1 MRERVEEVVAASG
14 TRGDIERV
22 RRLLGAA
29 RERHEADAVVL
40 IGDLSLRGEAEE
52 YAGILRVLGEAN
64 IPAFY
69 VPGPGDAPFGRYLR
83 EVYNAE
89 VVFPFLH
96 GVHGSFAFGPGYVLF
111 AGMGG
116 EVVDGARPER
126 EEESGLRYPGWEVE
140 YRLKVLH
147 ELRDYQR
154 VFLFGTPPAHKGF
167 GEGGSQTLAELV
179 KTHSPRVVFAGG
191 EDFACEELGSSLVV
205 SPGAL
210 SEGRYAVVR
219 ITGREARAHE
229 L

>member
-14 TRGDIERV
+14 IGGDIERV
-22 RRLLGAA
+22 ERLLGAA
-29 RERHEADAVVL
+29 RERHGADAVVL
-40 IGDLSLRGEAEE
+40 LGDLSARGEAEE
-52 YAGILRVLGEAN
+52 YAGLLRALGEAN
-64 IPAFY
+64 LPTFY
-69 VPGPGDAPFGRYLR
+69 VPGAGDAPLGRYLR
-83 EVYNAE
+83 EAYNAE

-116 EVVDGARPER
+116 EIWDDPRRER
-126 EEESGLRYPGWEVE
+126 VEQERLGYPAWEVE

-219 ITGREARAHE
+219 ITGREAEAHG